1 MCQFSETMKKNCSF
15 TRFSTS
21 LGRGIVVLSISIMCN
36 ILKITSQCLIQILA
50 LLMPHF
56 DVVPRLP
63 PSSSVFVNFPVKS
76 NTVHG
81 IAVAL
86 LSMTPS
92 NIDLTDCAE
101 LDVACI
107 LVVSHFCLFYVVIK
121 QTEKTRKEF
130 CVFSETLLCSSTK
143 CTVIKEYSK
152 VFKAKEEHR
161 EGQWNL
167 NEHDFK
173 FFKGIFR

>member
-1 MCQFSETMKKNCSF
+1 MKKNCSF

-50 LLMPHF
+50 LLMSHF

-86 LSMTPS
+86 LSMTPRNVDS
-92 NIDLTDCAE
+92 TDCAE
-101 LDVACI
+101 LDVACL
-107 LVVSHFCLFYVVIK
+107 LVVSHFFLFYVVIK
-121 QTEKTRKEF
+121 QTEKTREEF
-130 CVFSETLLCSSTK
+130 CVFSETLLHSNTSVLWWGNIQKCSKQRRNTMRDNGTWLRIFS
-143 CTVIKEYSK
+143 ILQ
-152 VFKAKEEHR
+152 R
-161 EGQWNL
+161 
-167 NEHDFK
+167 DFW
-173 FFKGIFR
+173 IFNFR